1 MICLMLPILV
11 LNKLGFVIEVS
22 AFAICV
28 SLNYPCDLVVVTVLY
43 KNFGCGVCLIFHC
56 ANL

>member
-1 MICLMLPILV
+1 MLPILV